1 MRFVS
6 IFKLKKESKMQDKN
20 YDLAEKFIIAISA
33 IAMIWVF
40 GFVIWDK
47 DPMEQL
53 QENKTEQVV
62 QQKKSTAEH
71 EKEIIELAK
80 IIWCEAR
87 TSKKAMTMVASV
99 IFNRSKEKTI
109 EDYHKEATREKQF
122 SCWVD
127 GDIVAQTNRA
137 KDKKAF
143 VEALHIATKMATRE
157 FSPITNANHYFA
169 YKKVSKPK
177 WAKKMEVVAIY
188 EGHVYLTD

>member
-1 MRFVS
+1 M
-6 IFKLKKESKMQDKN
+6 KDKN
-20 YDLAEKFIIAISA
+20 YDLAEKLIIA
-33 IAMIWVF
+33 IAMIGLVWVF
-40 GFVIWDK
+40 GFVVWDK
-47 DPMEQL
+47 DPMQQF
-53 QENKTEQVV
+53 QENKIEQAVQAV

-71 EKEIIELAK
+71 EEKIIELAK

-109 EDYHKEATREKQF
+109 EDYHREATREKQF

-143 VEALHIATKMATRE
+143 VEALHIATKMATGE

-177 WAKKMEVVAIY
+177 WAKTMEVVAIY
-188 EGHVYLTD
+188 EGHIYLID